1 MENSDVLKILY
12 ENKGE
17 FVSGEEMANRFNIS
31 RAALSKRIAKLKDKG
46 IEIDAVT
53 NKGYKLKF
61 LSNNICEENASLGIL
76 ENQVIG
82 NTIFA
87 LEEIDSTNE
96 YAKKIAKNNKTGTVV
111 TSNLQTSGKGR
122 RGRGFVSEYGGLYF
136 SIILKPNVSID
147 KIPFLTQLSACS
159 VYKAMEELKISTKIK
174 WPNDII
180 LNDKKLCGILCE
192 MSCEMDYVSYVVAGI
207 GINIANVEFDEDLQK
222 IATTLE
228 KEGHYINKLDLF
240 WRILRHFDYFYK
252 KFEKDDY
259 NEMIDILRKNSSIL
273 GKKISVISLDQTRN
287 ATALDIDEK
296 GFLKVQYENGE
307 TEHLNYGEISIRNV

>member
-1 MENSDVLKILY
+1 MKNSDVLKILY

-17 FVSGEEMANRFNIS
+17 FVSGEEMASKFNIS

-61 LSNNICEENASLGIL
+61 LSNNICEENANLGIL
-76 ENQVIG
+76 ENQVIS

-136 SIILKPNVSID
+136 SVILKPNVSID

-207 GINIANVEFDEDLQK
+207 GINIANVEFDKDLQK

-228 KEGHYINKLDLF
+228 KEGYYINKLDLF
-240 WRILRHFDYFYK
+240 WEILKYFDYFYQ
-252 KFEKDDY
+252 KFEKNDY

-273 GKKISVISLDQTRN
+273 GKKISVISLDETRN

-307 TEHLNYGEISIRNV
+307 IEYLNYGEISIRNV

>member
-46 IEIDAVT
+46 IEIEAVT

-87 LEEIDSTNE
+87 LEEVDSTNE

-111 TSNLQTSGKGR
+111 TSNLQTRGKGR
-122 RGRGFVSEYGGLYF
+122 RGRDFASEYGGLYF

-159 VYKAMEELKISTKIK
+159 VYKAMEELKIGTKIK

-240 WRILRHFDYFYK
+240 WRILRHFDYFYQ
-252 KFEKDDY
+252 KFEKNDY

-273 GKKISVISLDQTRN
+273 GKKISVISLDETRN

-307 TEHLNYGEISIRNV
+307 IEYLNYGEISIRNV

>member
-1 MENSDVLKILY
+1 MKNSDVLKILY

-17 FVSGEEMANRFNIS
+17 FVSGEEMASKFNIS

-61 LSNNICEENASLGIL
+61 LSNNICEENANLGIL

-207 GINIANVEFDEDLQK
+207 GINIANVEFDKDLQK

-228 KEGHYINKLDLF
+228 KEGYYINKLDLF
-240 WRILRHFDYFYK
+240 WEILKYFDYFYQ
-252 KFEKDDY
+252 KFEKNDY

-273 GKKISVISLDQTRN
+273 GKKISVISLDETRN

-307 TEHLNYGEISIRNV
+307 TEYLNYGEISIRNV